1 MAVVPLILVLLGG
14 SVMWFAS
21 LRLADLRHNYE
32 LAEKAR
38 VANFE
43 MNVLTQEYLL
53 YGGQRVREQMKVNFE
68 VLGNAIKEIQSDDTG
83 LVEGIRKDYRA
94 LGNLMSLLFESNI
107 PAKSHISGTLLVKYQ
122 DIATKL
128 GQINDSLDHRMS
140 LLEHRMRIGVMIMT
154 SVVAA
159 IIAVVLF
166 VSTRRLIYGISDLNK
181 GVQMVKSGNLDYRI
195 ESDENDE
202 LSTLAQAF
210 NSMSAKLRE
219 SIYELNLE
227 ISDRKKAERE
237 LQALNVT
244 LEERI
249 EEEVRKNLDKDRI
262 LTHQARLAAMGE
274 MIGAI
279 AHQWRQPLNALGLII
294 QDIPDAKK
302 FGELTDEYL
311 ASSVQ
316 KGMKQIQFMS
326 KTIDDFRNFF
336 RPDKEKKTFDIKMAI
351 AEVLSMVS
359 AQLKTNNISYRL
371 TCHEHNKTF
380 EDFTEVQICGEF
392 TIEGYENEIRQ
403 VFLNLI
409 NNAKDAIVE
418 SRLKGDMQA
427 DKKGH
432 IFFDFQREGEKVIIR
447 ITDNGGGI
455 PEDIISRIFEPYYT
469 TKEQGKGT
477 GIGLYMSKMIIEQN
491 MHGKLTARNVDGG
504 VEFKIEL

>member
-14 SVMWFAS
+14 SAMWFAS
-21 LRLADLRHNYE
+21 LQLSDIRRNNE
-32 LAEKAR
+32 LVENAR

-53 YGGQRVREQMKVNFE
+53 YGGQRVREQMRVNYE
-68 VLGNAIKEIQSDDTG
+68 TLGDTIEHIRPDDNG
-83 LVEGIRKDYRA
+83 LIEGMKKDYKA
-94 LGNLMSLLFESNI
+94 LGNLKNLLFESNI

-122 DIATKL
+122 DIDTKL
-128 GQINDSLDHRMS
+128 GQLNDLLGHKMS
-140 LLEHRMRIGVMIMT
+140 ELESRMRIGVMTLT

-166 VSTRRLIYGISDLNK
+166 VSTRRLIYGISELNK
-181 GVQMVKSGNLDYRI
+181 GVQMVKSGNLDYLI
-195 ESDENDE
+195 PSDENDE
-202 LSTLAQAF
+202 LSALARAF
-210 NSMSAKLRE
+210 NNMSIKLSESM
-219 SIYELNLE
+219 YDLNLE
-227 ISDRKKAERE
+227 ISERKKAERE

-244 LEERI
+244 LERRV
-249 EEEVRKNLDKDRI
+249 EEEVRKNLDKDRM
-262 LTHQARLAAMGE
+262 LAHQARLAAMGE

-294 QDIPDAKK
+294 QDIPDARK

-311 ASSVQ
+311 ATSVE

-326 KTIDDFRNFF
+326 RTIDDFRSFF
-336 RPDKEKKTFDIKMAI
+336 RPDKEKKAFDIKIAI
-351 AEVLSMVS
+351 AEVLSMFS
-359 AQLKTNNISYRL
+359 AQLKTNDISYRL
-371 TCHEHNKTF
+371 KCHEHNKTF
-380 EDFTEVQICGEF
+380 EDFTEVQMCGEF

-409 NNAKDAIVE
+409 GNAKDAIVE
-418 SRLKGDMQA
+418 SRLNGKMPA
-427 DKKGH
+427 DTKGH
-432 IFFDFQREGEKVIIR
+432 IAFDFERAGDKAIIR

-477 GIGLYMSKMIIEQN
+477 GIGLYMSKMIIENN
-491 MHGKLTARNVDGG
+491 MDGKLSAKNIPGG
-504 VEFKIEL
+504 MEFRIEF